1 MGPVSATPL
10 RRWLR
15 RHPQPARLRVDARDV
30 AVASGANQWA
40 VTEESVLALNPS
52 RVEALDANG
61 VMLRATVLDGSADAD
76 DAKPVAAAPESELAM
91 LARLIGEAHDAGA
104 RRHAEAYALAFAENT
119 RLVQILA
126 NRLGSL
132 ETSWQKAMQH
142 AANAQAQAVIAVS
155 EAQAAQSADPSDV
168 AVHAMLAQAIG
179 GAVSA
184 PRNGV
189 AKKEGTKP

>member
-1 MGPVSATPL
+1 MSATPL

-15 RHPQPARLRVDARDV
+15 RHPQPARLRVDGRDV

-61 VMLRATVLDGSADAD
+61 VMLRATVLDGSSDTD
-76 DAKPVAAAPESELAM
+76 DAKPAAAAPESELAM